1 MALDSNSIP
10 LQDQEEQE
18 PQLQDHNA
26 TAHHPSAPPDEL
38 FDISTTVDPSY
49 VISLIRRLL
58 PANANHKHNSSGFEA
73 LVQGLNADSM
83 EKSEPTPP
91 GDISPHS
98 SKDVSESMDII
109 DDFHKNAPEEG
120 ENVDLYGV
128 PVGIEAWEE
137 YGCILWDL
145 AASKTHAELMVQ
157 NLVLEVLL
165 ANLMVSQ
172 SVRAM
177 EISLGII
184 GNLACHEVPMKQIIS
199 TNGLI
204 GIIVDQLF
212 SDDAQCLCEI
222 CRLLTV
228 GLHSS
233 ERITWAKALQ
243 SEHNLSRI
251 LWIAENSLNLQLI
264 EKNVELLLATIEN
277 SDEVVHILLPPL
289 MKLGLA
295 SLLINLL
302 DFEMSKLMSER
313 EPERYPILDVIL
325 RSIEA
330 LSVIDGHSQHIC
342 SNKKL
347 FQLACDLVKLPD
359 KAEVSN
365 SCVTAA
371 ILIANILSDESTLAL
386 EIAEGKLFM
395 FPSLVY
401 SFQDL
406 LSCTFGLI
414 SRHDM
419 EVTLRI
425 CPDLPFLQGLLD
437 LFPFSSDD
445 LEARSALWNIIARLL
460 VLVKE
465 KEMSPSVLQQYV
477 LVLVNKSD
485 AIEDDLLDFQLG
497 DLQSKARTTALRRI
511 VSILNQWTTSKDYA
525 KDNDMMDEHADDLSV
540 DRLLDCCRK
549 HSEVRKNRVT
559 AATESP
565 GQT

>member
-1 MALDSNSIP
+1 MFYHSNLKTVEWGFFFPKKFENRGKPNQTNRKARLKLAVMALDSNSIP
-10 LQDQEEQE
+10 LQDQEEQQ

-26 TAHHPSAPPDEL
+26 TAHHPSAPPNE
-38 FDISTTVDPSY
+38 
-49 VISLIRRLL
+49 
-58 PANANHKHNSSGFEA
+58 
-73 LVQGLNADSM
+73 
-83 EKSEPTPP
+83 
-91 GDISPHS
+91 
-98 SKDVSESMDII
+98 
-109 DDFHKNAPEEG
+109 
-120 ENVDLYGV
+120 
-128 PVGIEAWEE
+128 
-137 YGCILWDL
+137 
-145 AASKTHAELMVQ
+145 VQ

-172 SVRAM
+172 SVRAT

-184 GNLACHEVPMKQIIS
+184 GNLACHEVPMKQIVS
-199 TNGLI
+199 ANGLI

-212 SDDAQCLCEI
+212 SDDAQCLCET

-289 MKLGLA
+289 MKLGVA
-295 SLLINLL
+295 SLLISLL

-359 KAEVSN
+359 KVEVSN

-386 EIAEGKLFM
+386 EIAE
-395 FPSLVY
+395 
-401 SFQDL
+401 
-406 LSCTFGLI
+406 
-414 SRHDM
+414 
-419 EVTLRI
+419 
-425 CPDLPFLQGLLD
+425 DLPFLQGLLD

-445 LEARSALWNIIARLL
+445 LEARSALWNIIARLM
-460 VLVKE
+460 VRVKE
-465 KEMSPSVLQQYV
+465 KEMSPSVLQEYV

-525 KDNDMMDEHADDLSV
+525 KDNDTSDEHADDLSV

-549 HSEVRKNRVT
+549 HSEKRGILERFETCNQARWKAMPWSSMAFLVSSVASFSWT
-559 AATESP
+559 HSSFSAARL
-565 GQT
+565 

>member
-91 GDISPHS
+91 GVISLHS

-109 DDFHKNAPEEG
+109 DDCHKNAPEEG

-295 SLLINLL
+295 SLLIILL

-359 KAEVSN
+359 KVEVSN

-371 ILIANILSDESTLAL
+371 ILIANILSDESTLAS
-386 EIAEGKLFM
+386 EIAE
-395 FPSLVY
+395 
-401 SFQDL
+401 
-406 LSCTFGLI
+406 
-414 SRHDM
+414 
-419 EVTLRI
+419 
-425 CPDLPFLQGLLD
+425 DLPFLQGLLD

-445 LEARSALWNIIARLL
+445 LEARSALWNIIARLM
-460 VLVKE
+460 VRVKE
-465 KEMSPSVLQQYV
+465 KEMSSSVLQQYV

-525 KDNDMMDEHADDLSV
+525 KDNDMTDEHADDLSV
-540 DRLLDCCRK
+540 DRLLHCCRK
-549 HSEVRKNRVT
+549 HSEHEPSTVSQG
-559 AATESP
+559 TEE
-565 GQT
+565 